1 MKYNL
6 PNIRSLKDLEDYFP
20 NVEIISNYNTYEKFD
35 EFYYKI
41 YYAIC
46 ACFEIKECKQFY
58 LKFKFY
64 HHDEETYALPLN
76 KMILNLNVWRPLIEL
91 NNIQKYY
98 NKTIEILDSKFIA
111 SSMMSKTVRVNLE
124 IKVLQI
130 LNDYGI
136 SFERT
141 SELIKTVIERY
152 QELSIEFSLINQS
165 SIITLEN
172 IFLNDYIHNKKVQ
185 ELNNLKIPEDMQT
198 SDVEN
203 LLKDKMKILV
213 NELGETKN
221 PIWYISKAGKAI
233 KDKQLQELFISYG
246 QVPDVYGN
254 VIPYTMKGNGF
265 STGYTDIPTYYVAAT
280 GARLSAIMN
289 KEFMGKAGYLSRNLV
304 LASRTISLSNKI
316 YDCGTKHLLKIT
328 VTDHNFLKRL
338 ENKWYCEHLGDPL
351 QLIHYDDCKHL
362 IGKTIHI
369 RSIITCAAGDEVCH
383 VCYGQDSH
391 LVMNMPGMGV
401 FNTEVFSSFVSQNI
415 LSTKHLLFTNANT
428 ITYNENF
435 QKYFKFISG
444 DIFIKDENELNIEN
458 LSNYL
463 LRIPEENITPI
474 NDYDMIECNTFGNN
488 VNSPIYMYIKSEK
501 RYEEILIVNYK
512 SMFVDANSMKFF
524 NLVTDRKQQRNYFEI
539 SLDSLVNDLDG
550 RLLSISIKN
559 NGLTDNLH
567 DIMDMVNKNAP
578 KYPDYHS
585 LAQDMFDLI
594 TKANIPARHVQT
606 EIILNR
612 LIRDPENLYERP
624 DFKKFEV
631 PEYKILTL
639 NQALLKSKAPTV
651 SLSFQEIKRQ
661 LLSEEFYQKEGSSYM
676 DPLYSSEIPTDHFKE
691 LVKERI
697 AKENARR
704 TEKSN

>member
-6 PNIRSLKDLEDYFP
+6 PVIRSLKDLEEYFP
-20 NVEIISNYNTYEKFD
+20 KVEIISSYDSYEKFD

-46 ACFEIKECKQFY
+46 ACFEIKECREFKIR
-58 LKFKFY
+58 FKFY
-64 HHDEETYALPLN
+64 YDDEEIYALSLN
-76 KMILNLNVWRPLIEL
+76 KMILNLNCWRPLIEL

-98 NKTIEILDSKFIA
+98 NKTIKVLDSKFIV
-111 SSMMSKTVRVNLE
+111 STMMSKTVRVNLE

-141 SELIKTVIERY
+141 SELIKDVIERY

-172 IFLNDYIHNKKVQ
+172 IFLNDYINNSKVR
-185 ELNNLKIPEDMQT
+185 ELNNLQIPEDMQT
-198 SDVEN
+198 SDVEE
-203 LLKDKMKILV
+203 LLRNKMKILV

-233 KDKQLQELFISYG
+233 KEKQLQELFISYG

-254 VIPYTMKGNGF
+254 VIPYTMKGNGL

-304 LASRTISLSNKI
+304 LASRTISLSNYM
-316 YDCGTKHLLKIT
+316 YDCGTKHLLKIN
-328 VTDHNFLKRL
+328 VTDHGFLKRL

-362 IGKTIHI
+362 IGKTIYI
-369 RSIITCAAGDEVCH
+369 RSLITCAGGDEVCH

-401 FNTEVFSSFVSQNI
+401 FNTEVYSSFVSQNI
-415 LSTKHLLFTNANT
+415 LSTKHLLFTKANT
-428 ITYNENF
+428 IIYNDNF
-435 QKYFKFISG
+435 VKYFKFVSG
-444 DIFIKDENELNIEN
+444 DVFIKDENDLNIEN
-458 LSNYL
+458 LSDYSI
-463 LRIPEENITPI
+463 RIPIESVTPV
-474 NDYDMIECNTFGNN
+474 NDYDLIECNTFGNN
-488 VNSPIYMYIKSEK
+488 INSPIYIYIKSSK
-501 RYEEILIVNYK
+501 TYEEIMISNYK
-512 SMFVDANSMKFF
+512 SMFIDSNSMKFLD
-524 NLVTDRKQQRNYFEI
+524 LVNDRKRQKTYYEI
-539 SLDSLVNDLDG
+539 SLNSLVDNLEG
-550 RLLSISIKN
+550 RLLSINIKN

-567 DIMDMVNKNAP
+567 DIMAMVNKDAP
-578 KYPDYHS
+578 KYPDYNS

-594 TKANIPARHVQT
+594 TKANIPARHVQV
-606 EIILNR
+606 EVILNR
-612 LIRDPENLYERP
+612 LIRDSENLYNRP
-624 DFKKFEV
+624 DFKKFEE
-631 PEYKILTL
+631 PSYKILAL

-661 LLSEEFYQKEGSSYM
+661 LLSEEFYNKDGASYL
-676 DPLYSSEIPTDHFKE
+676 DPLFATEVDTTHFKQLME
-691 LVKERI
+691 ERL
-697 AKENARR
+697 AKENGYS
-704 TEKSN
+704 KK